1 MIRRMGAPAPRAYAD
16 TRYKTPDKIK
26 TALYYFACRAARHNY
41 PRKRRRLPRNICA
54 CRFLLARKSRF
65 RYNRYMKVFAISDL
79 HLSGGVADKPMDVF
93 GTGWQGYMEKIEAD
107 WRQKV
112 SISDVVLLAGDLSWG
127 MNMRQAAPDIAR
139 VAALPGK
146 KVIIRGNH
154 DYWWSSV
161 SRVREKLPANTY
173 ALQND
178 AIKIGEYI
186 FCGNRGWLI
195 PEGKYDTEENQK
207 LYNRELVRLELSMK
221 SAKKLQTNNE
231 KIIYITHYPPFNNKI
246 EPSLYTKML
255 EEYGVSYVV
264 FGHLHGYVNPKMLYN
279 EINGIKYFFFRGN
292 FFFEQSRINHLGFE
306 D

>member
-1 MIRRMGAPAPRAYAD
+1 MNVY
-16 TRYKTPDKIK
+16 
-26 TALYYFACRAARHNY
+26 
-41 PRKRRRLPRNICA
+41 
-54 CRFLLARKSRF
+54 S
-65 RYNRYMKVFAISDL
+65 ISDL
-79 HLSGGVADKPMDVF
+79 HLDINNTKPMDIF
-93 GTGWQGYMEKIEAD
+93 GPVWNNYLDKIVD
-107 WRQKV
+107 SWNSLVQDD
-112 SISDVVLLAGDLSWG
+112 DVVILAGDYSWA
-127 MNMRQAAPDIAR
+127 MKLDEVVPDFDFLKNLKGIKI
-139 VAALPGK
+139 L
-146 KVIIRGNH
+146 IRGNH

-161 SRVREKLPANTY
+161 SRVREKLPSNTY

-279 EINGIKYFFFRGN
+279 EINGIKYFLTSCDAVKNRLVK
-292 FFFEQSRINHLGFE
+292 IV
-306 D
+306 